1 MVELIY
7 ITRATAKAAGL
18 THEGTLFGVPAWFDG
33 DDSDS
38 DSEVSMA
45 TPKVPLLHAWC
56 WLADK
61 FYAFGA
67 MLIPA
72 DAVLRS
78 PIHIKNRI

>member
-7 ITRATAKAAGL
+7 ITREMAKGAGL
-18 THEGTLFGVPAWFDG
+18 THEGTLFGVPAWFD
-33 DDSDS
+33 DSD
-38 DSEVSMA
+38 DEDLFMA
-45 TPKVPLLHAWC
+45 TPKIPLLHAWC

-61 FYAFGA
+61 FYAFGS

-78 PIHIKNRI
+78 PIRITNKIT

>member
-1 MVELIY
+1 MIALIY
-7 ITRATAKAAGL
+7 IGRATAKAAGL
-18 THEGTLFGVPAWFDG
+18 THEGTLFGVPAWFAG
-33 DDSDS
+33 DDDG
-38 DSEVSMA
+38 ELSMA

-72 DAVLRS
+72 DAELRS
-78 PIHIKNRI
+78 PIHITNRI

>member
-1 MVELIY
+1 MIEFIY

-18 THEGTLFGVPAWFDG
+18 THEGTLFGVPAWFQG
-33 DDSDS
+33 DDEDA
-38 DSEVSMA
+38 DVTMA

-61 FYAFGA
+61 FYEFGA

-72 DAVLRS
+72 DQVLRS
-78 PIHIKNRI
+78 PIHVTGPI

>member
-7 ITRATAKAAGL
+7 ITRDHAKAAGL
-18 THEGTLFGVPAWFDG
+18 THEGTLFGVPAWFEGNDE
-33 DDSDS
+33 DSD
-38 DSEVSMA
+38 VTMA
-45 TPKVPLLHAWC
+45 TPNVPLLHAWC

-78 PIHIKNRI
+78 PITIKNRI

>member
-1 MVELIY
+1 MLHLIY
-7 ITRATAKAAGL
+7 ITRETAKAAGL
-18 THEGTLFGVPAWFDG
+18 THEGTLFGAPAWFGEHDG
-33 DDSDS
+33 
-38 DSEVSMA
+38 ELAMA
-45 TPKVPLLHAWC
+45 TPKIPALHAWC

-61 FYAFGA
+61 FYEFGA